1 MSRPVKFNR
10 LLTSDLTLIV
20 REWELR
26 GRPRQDGVDWPLQEW
41 LNDFPEYEAFFR
53 QLKSKNLGLL
63 SRKLVKEVTL
73 SSVLAGKLELGF
85 LACMIWGFGDRG
97 YAQHRTRKIMSAPN
111 FMQILADTVDNLRK
125 GDIAAAYTSLIENGP
140 DGLGCSFGT
149 KYLYF
154 ASPEDEKLKPIIVDA
169 LIAKAINEWTRSRV
183 NPLKMDAN
191 QYVKLIEEFSQ
202 ASQALGLPSEVLE
215 EILFSEMAKKSGS
228 SSWNSS
234 IPLTLSEREKKSWV
248 LSLIVDMIR
257 KGALI
262 NVERTHP
269 GGGQYD
275 CIGLKTHHDFEVQFN
290 VNGSIHIFKP
300 APSHLDWEAAFQLGV
315 LEVSRRLRN
324 AEANQERAMPSHLS
338 DSFSWLSR
346 ALIGKAEID
355 VQDFESFF
363 ILNDDQK
370 AIFDSLGEES
380 NARQF
385 EDSFALFVDGKVQA
399 ILLPRKGIVIKAD
412 GEKLE
417 IKSDCYMPV
426 EQYYGDE

>member
-41 LNDFPEYEAFFR
+41 LNDFPECEEFFR
-53 QLKSKNLGLL
+53 ELKSKNLGLL
-63 SRKLVKEVTL
+63 SRQLVKEVTAN
-73 SSVLAGKLELGF
+73 SITTGNLEFGF
-85 LACMIWGFGDRG
+85 LACMVWGFGDRG
-97 YAQHRTRKIMSAPN
+97 YAQHRTRKIISATN
-111 FMQILADTVDNLRK
+111 FHQILTDTVNHLKR

-140 DGLGCSFGT
+140 EGLGCSFGT

-154 ASPEDEKLKPIIVDA
+154 ASPDDQELKPIIVDA
-169 LIAKAINEWTRSRV
+169 IIAKAINEWTLFRA
-183 NPLKMDAN
+183 NPLRMDAN
-191 QYVKLIEEFSQ
+191 RYVKLLEEFSQ
-202 ASQALGLPSEVLE
+202 ASQELQLQPEVLE
-215 EILFSEMAKKSGS
+215 EILFDAMAKKSGGTSWS
-228 SSWNSS
+228 SSA
-234 IPLTLSEREKKSWV
+234 PLKISGREKKSWV
-248 LSLIVDMIR
+248 LSLIADMIR

-262 NVERTHP
+262 NVERSHP

-324 AEANQERAMPSHLS
+324 VEASQERAMPSHLS
-338 DSFSWLSR
+338 DSYSWLSR
-346 ALIGKAEID
+346 ALIGNAEID

-385 EDSFALFVDGKVQA
+385 EDSFALIVDGKAQA
-399 ILLPRKGIVIKAD
+399 ILLPWKGIVIKAD